1 MQEISVE
8 SKKRFSIGQR
18 QECTNLLVWLLAILN
33 RDLRKSKKTS
43 PIYEPFQVSLAKY
56 FVLYFYLL
64 FQGIVRVTS
73 LTKGLVDSFDEQ
85 QLLRK
90 NNNDLKSGAV
100 TVEGSGDGWVESF
113 ADIPFNFLSV
123 DIPPCPLFR
132 DSHGGLVIP
141 QIPLF
146 QVLRKFDGN
155 TWTDHVTKD
164 EHVRKQY
171 RIQTL
176 PQYLILHLVRFTKN
190 NFSLEK
196 NSTIV
201 TFPVK
206 NLEMRDFLFQ
216 DEGDMSS
223 TERLS
228 QQKDIDSCPNVDDV
242 QNMEVNDIRT
252 LIKRLG
258 SELHLLQLHNCDACK
273 GSEISQLEGLRLI
286 ATNVINRVQLFASTK
301 YDLLVN
307 ICHDS
312 TQAAQSVTV
321 GDLNMNL
328 NSTSG
333 QQKKGSK
340 SRNVTAAAGNN
351 VLNSGAFKVHL
362 HNKATDQW
370 FEIQDLHVTETMPQ
384 LVGW

>member
-1 MQEISVE
+1 
-8 SKKRFSIGQR
+8 
-18 QECTNLLVWLLAILN
+18 
-33 RDLRKSKKTS
+33 
-43 PIYEPFQVSLAKY
+43 
-56 FVLYFYLL
+56 
-64 FQGIVRVTS
+64 
-73 LTKGLVDSFDEQ
+73 LVDSFDEQ
-85 QLLRK
+85 QLLHADQSDAK
-90 NNNDLKSGAV
+90 LNNV
-100 TVEGSGDGWVESF
+100 TVEGAGDGWVESF
-113 ADIPFNFLSV
+113 ADISFNFLSV

-155 TWTDHVTKD
+155 SWTDHVTKD

-176 PQYLILHLVRFTKN
+176 PRYLILHLVRFTKN

-206 NLEMRDFLFQ
+206 NLEMRDFLFH

-223 TERLS
+223 FEKLS
-228 QQKDIDSCPNVDDV
+228 QQKDIDSCPSFDAV
-242 QNMEVNDIRT
+242 QCMEEGALRT
-252 LIKRLG
+252 LINRLG
-258 SELHLLQLHNCDACK
+258 SELHLLQLHNSDVRNASK
-273 GSEISQLEGLRLI
+273 SSQETDLEELRLI
-286 ATNVINRVQLFASTK
+286 AISVVHRIQLFASTK

-328 NSTSG
+328 NSTSSG
-333 QQKKGSK
+333 QQKRGSK
-340 SRNVTAAAGNN
+340 SRNVSATAGNNIN
-351 VLNSGAFKVHL
+351 VLNSGAFKVQL

-370 FEIQDLHVTETMPQ
+370 FEIQDLHVAETMPQ
-384 LVGW
+384 LVGWWILTLLMFHCVFIFIVQVFRNQIF